1 MGASEVL
8 GCSEEFGVYWGS
20 GLWRCLIIEFWEEF
34 KIFWGF
40 WVLGGSK
47 DQFFRGLEMRW
58 SRQQQIWL
66 GLLSIVPGVL
76 SYYKV
81 IRPVYAALVLV
92 GLYFLSKRHAFLVQR
107 QFEREDF
114 EKREKEALEK
124 QKLAGMPMK
133 KRRSIEKAKMRKEA
147 DAQTNEDGNSAEE
160 KETTKITKDYQGR
173 LTDLD

>member
-1 MGASEVL
+1 MPLKFWVLAKSLEFTGVL
-8 GCSEEFGVYWGS
+8 GSGLCRRLILGFWEEFGV
-20 GLWRCLIIEFWEEF
+20 
-34 KIFWGF
+34 F
-40 WVLGGSK
+40 WVFGGSE
-47 DQFFRGLEMRW
+47 DQFFRGFEMRW

-124 QKLAGMPMK
+124 QKLAGMSMK

-147 DAQTNEDGNSAEE
+147 DAQTSEDGNSAEE
-160 KETTKITKDYQGR
+160 KETTKITEDYQGR